1 MKRFGLKSL
10 LVTVVIIWVSTLF
23 VDYCGLFT
31 PLEDTFTNVRY
42 RKRATINPPPTKIL
56 ERELLMVTLD
66 EKTLE
71 LINYVPGQP
80 VPREVHARVIEALA
94 RGGAR
99 LILVDTYFPD
109 PSSDPQADA
118 RLVQAVEEAGNV
130 IIGTRFEAEQ
140 ELDPMTM
147 ELIDLHT
154 VAPPFPELNDAAAA
168 TGVLN
173 LDTRYANPDQ
183 IIRNVLYTLRVQDTV
198 YPSLS
203 AAAAS
208 ALGAVNL
215 KEDGTFVFGDDGSP
229 LSTTDWVWT
238 EKGVLGKTVI
248 LDYAKSF
255 DDEGHVERY
264 EGFHFVS
271 YSKCLSDS
279 WWYEGLSYLQ
289 KKQLD
294 NARKALQQA
303 IIFSENPDDEA
314 GLLVR
319 LIDSMGENLLKHL
332 VIKEMVPDAFHTELK
347 KLSEGTIPPRPVEIG
362 KRISKAGSEV
372 SGAVCLLAPWAEAL
386 GDQVLTPFGRLRGAC
401 LHADLLLSLTSG
413 RQIIQLKT
421 TPLWFIEPA
430 VLLMFLCLIAWF
442 VSWSDLGKASILA
455 VLVPIGFVYASFA
468 MFARWGILYN
478 TSPTVAALGL
488 LIFKGVV
495 ARFAMEQ
502 RERWR
507 VKKLFSRYVAPDVV
521 AEILRNSDMLKM
533 DGKTVDASVL
543 FLDICGFTSFSEKH
557 QPEEVFK
564 KLNTYFDIIV
574 DAILTSGGTLDKFIG
589 EAVMAVFGA
598 PVPMED
604 HPVRAVKCA
613 LEIRD
618 RLENYNNNLAAGD
631 PPFRIRIGVNC
642 GRCIA
647 GNVGTQTRS
656 EYTVIGDT
664 VNLASRLESSAA
676 PGEIII
682 SEEIFWRQEKMFLTE
697 EREPIKLKGKSRPHK
712 TFKVI
717 GLHT

>member
-255 DDEGHVERY
+255 DDEGHVVRY

-271 YSKCLSDS
+271 YSK
-279 WWYEGLSYLQ
+279 
-289 KKQLD
+289 
-294 NARKALQQA
+294 
-303 IIFSENPDDEA
+303 F
-314 GLLVR
+314 
-319 LIDSMGENLLKHL
+319 
-332 VIKEMVPDAFHTELK
+332 KE
-347 KLSEGTIPPRPVEIG
+347 S
-362 KRISKAGSEV
+362 V
-372 SGAVCLLAPWAEAL
+372 S
-386 GDQVLTPFGRLRGAC
+386 
-401 LHADLLLSLTSG
+401 
-413 RQIIQLKT
+413 
-421 TPLWFIEPA
+421 
-430 VLLMFLCLIAWF
+430 LC
-442 VSWSDLGKASILA
+442 
-455 VLVPIGFVYASFA
+455 
-468 MFARWGILYN
+468 
-478 TSPTVAALGL
+478 
-488 LIFKGVV
+488 
-495 ARFAMEQ
+495 
-502 RERWR
+502 
-507 VKKLFSRYVAPDVV
+507 
-521 AEILRNSDMLKM
+521 
-533 DGKTVDASVL
+533 
-543 FLDICGFTSFSEKH
+543 
-557 QPEEVFK
+557 
-564 KLNTYFDIIV
+564 
-574 DAILTSGGTLDKFIG
+574 
-589 EAVMAVFGA
+589 
-598 PVPMED
+598 
-604 HPVRAVKCA
+604 
-613 LEIRD
+613 
-618 RLENYNNNLAAGD
+618 
-631 PPFRIRIGVNC
+631 
-642 GRCIA
+642 
-647 GNVGTQTRS
+647 
-656 EYTVIGDT
+656 
-664 VNLASRLESSAA
+664 
-676 PGEIII
+676 
-682 SEEIFWRQEKMFLTE
+682 
-697 EREPIKLKGKSRPHK
+697 
-712 TFKVI
+712 
-717 GLHT
+717 